1 MTDMTQPERPERAD
15 IPGSEVQSSSEGV
28 EPTHIGVVRHR
39 EARESF
45 NPLAPQTPDTGPT
58 APTGPADRSSIESLR
73 REAERLASRS
83 QPAEAPSIPL
93 GEPLKPRK
101 ETGMPLMA
109 KVGAAAGALAV
120 AAGGFLGFNKIRS
133 GDGDERPGVIL
144 TDPTLKPTEPAPT
157 FTPEATQEP
166 IQEPIVTNT
175 PQPPTE
181 TPTEIPTPEPTPP
194 DPEVQ
199 RILDRLYDIGWAE
212 KWGKAT
218 FAVTKGMQERTEC
231 FYYPKNEMLPC
242 SSIESVAL
250 NLADYPDAIE
260 RQEEGINYFFYTTW
274 KEQNSSDITFEE
286 YKNRINNDEQ
296 LYITIAATG
305 ETKDVSKYSI
315 NVNSGITF
323 VYVEDDENNIAGLT
337 TTQGY
342 GFRVIDGQL
351 IVEMHS
357 FGAGRVGN
365 YTEETAM
372 PAKYGVAVDVAWA
385 LTLMSD
391 QGFQRQLA
399 LLLEGQHSPS
409 DSMHRLIERLNE
421 LVDNFVP
428 DQNGST
434 LGTSTEVNSIYRA
447 EGVYRPTILKQSY

>member
-1 MTDMTQPERPERAD
+1 MTQPERPERAD
-15 IPGSEVQSSSEGV
+15 VPDSEVQSSSEGA
-28 EPTHIGVVRHR
+28 EPTHIGVARHR

-93 GEPLKPRK
+93 GEPVGPRQD
-101 ETGMPLMA
+101 EGMPLMA
-109 KVGAAAGALAV
+109 KVGAVAGALAV

-133 GDGDERPGVIL
+133 GDGDERPGVII

-166 IQEPIVTNT
+166 TQEPIATNT
-175 PQPPTE
+175 LQPPTE
-181 TPTEIPTPEPTPP
+181 TPIEIPTPEPTPP
-194 DPEVQ
+194 DPETQ
-199 RILDRLYDIGWAE
+199 RVLDRLYDIGWAE

-218 FAVTKGMQERTEC
+218 FAVTKGMQEREEC
-231 FYYPKNEMLPC
+231 FYHGGRNEFLPC
-242 SSIESVAL
+242 SSIDSIQL
-250 NLADYPDAIE
+250 NLEDYPDAIE
-260 RQEEGINYFFYTTW
+260 RQNEGIDYFFYTTW
-274 KEQNSSDITFEE
+274 KEQNESNITFEE
-286 YKNRINNDEQ
+286 YKNRVDNGEQ
-296 LYITIAATG
+296 LYIEIAATTEG
-305 ETKDVSKYSI
+305 KKVSKHPI

-323 VYVEDDENNIAGLT
+323 VYVEDDSNNITALT

-342 GFRVIDGQL
+342 GFRVVDRQL

-357 FGAGRVGN
+357 FGAGGVG
-365 YTEETAM
+365 ETNEAQAN
-372 PAKYGVAVDVAWA
+372 PSKYGVALDLAWA
-385 LTLMSD
+385 LTFMSD
-391 QGFQRQLA
+391 QGIQRQLE
-399 LLLEGQHSPS
+399 LLIDGQVSAS
-409 DSMHRLIERLNE
+409 ESMTRLIERLNE

-447 EGVYRPTILKQSY
+447 EGVYRPTKLK